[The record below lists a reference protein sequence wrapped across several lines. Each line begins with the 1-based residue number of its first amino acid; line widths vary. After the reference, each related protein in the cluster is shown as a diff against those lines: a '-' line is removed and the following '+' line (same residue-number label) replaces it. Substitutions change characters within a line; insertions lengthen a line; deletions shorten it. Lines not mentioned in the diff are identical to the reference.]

1 MSIHRPNIWDTVARA
16 RAETAGV
23 PASSKTRKNKAA
35 ELMSRTKGTV
45 EGSVMVVANPAIGST
60 GLGLSTRSLMPL
72 PLLICPGCNMEM
84 RLLGIE
90 PAEDD
95 SDLRDTCTFECIQCG
110 RVEVRSVR
118 CK

>member
-1 MSIHRPNIWDTVARA
+1 MSIHRTNIWDTVARA

-23 PASSKTRKNKAA
+23 PASSERRRNKAA

-45 EGSVMVVANPAIGST
+45 EGSVMVVANPAIRST
-60 GLGLSTRSLMPL
+60 GLGLSTRSLVPL
-72 PLLICPGCNMEM
+72 PLFICPGCNMEM

-95 SDLRDTCTFECIQCG
+95 RDLRDAYTLECIECG
-110 RVEVRSVR
+110 RVEVRSAR
-118 CK
+118 FK